1 MSCGRAHKGLK
12 RLTKESQR
20 AQMRRVARKK
30 LKHTNGVI
38 SMKERKTFRE
48 IEKILKENAAIL
60 KEKFNVKEL
69 GIFGSYVRREQK
81 NKSDVDIL
89 VEFYKPLDLFA
100 FIEFE
105 DFLSALLGI
114 KVDFVMKSALKPR
127 IKDKIL
133 KDAIYL

>member
-1 MSCGRAHKGLK
+1 MG
-12 RLTKESQR
+12 E
-20 AQMRRVARKK
+20 RRT
-30 LKHTNGVI
+30 LG
-38 SMKERKTFRE
+38 E
-48 IEKILKENAAIL
+48 IEELLKKNEAIL

-100 FIEFE
+100 FIELE

-114 KVDFVMKSALKPR
+114 KVDLVMKSALKPR
-127 IKDKIL
+127 IKDRIL
-133 KDAIYL
+133 KEAIYL